1 MFLTLVP
8 WSKLRFSASLG
19 TIAMRSQQ
27 KVDERLWCTGRVTHC
42 ETHARCKWNLLQ
54 RRFPMSP
61 LPKHDM
67 HLCVKLCVFHHLD
80 VFFQHVPPNL
90 DVAPHLQSSIVMI
103 VIIVIIIIMMCNYMF
118 KTFSGLFSY
127 IDITSHMPI
136 SQKSITCAIH
146 GAFWSQQKCLS
157 ASVSQLSIAQVDV
170 VSLFDSLPIDW
181 SGWLVGYE
189 DSLRDAAWPSKL
201 LVMLPCRKLIVRGAP
216 QLLETSFLLMLV

>member
-42 ETHARCKWNLLQ
+42 ETHAKCKWNLLQ

-67 HLCVKLCVFHHLD
+67 HFCVNLCVFHHLD

-103 VIIVIIIIMMCNYMF
+103 VIIVIIIIMCNYMF
-118 KTFSGLFSY
+118 KTFSAYSVTLTLHHICLYRKNQSLVPYMEHFGASRSVFQLQFHNSPLPRW
-127 IDITSHMPI
+127 TWFRFL
-136 SQKSITCAIH
+136 IH
-146 GAFWSQQKCLS
+146 CQLIGPDGSWDMKTPSETLLGHQSCWSCYH
-157 ASVSQLSIAQVDV
+157 V
-170 VSLFDSLPIDW
+170 
-181 SGWLVGYE
+181 E
-189 DSLRDAAWPSKL
+189 N
-201 LVMLPCRKLIVRGAP
+201 
-216 QLLETSFLLMLV
+216 